1 MVIATMDFMVN
12 ASNVYRTKDY
22 IVKQEIHIGTDRHDT
37 NQVVSVDTYYK
48 RTQER
53 EIAYKALF
61 KDRKRINGKRL
72 PSTMYTRTYVD

>member
-1 MVIATMDFMVN
+1 MDFMVN
-12 ASNVYRTKDY
+12 ASNVYRTKDF
-22 IVKQEIHIGTDRHDT
+22 IVKQEIHIGTDGYDT

>member
-12 ASNVYRTKDY
+12 ASNIYRTKDY
-22 IVKQEIHIGTDRHDT
+22 IVKQEIHIGTDGYDT

-48 RTQER
+48 RTPER
-53 EIAYKALF
+53 EVAYKAMF

-72 PSTMYTRTYVD
+72 PSTIFTRTYVE